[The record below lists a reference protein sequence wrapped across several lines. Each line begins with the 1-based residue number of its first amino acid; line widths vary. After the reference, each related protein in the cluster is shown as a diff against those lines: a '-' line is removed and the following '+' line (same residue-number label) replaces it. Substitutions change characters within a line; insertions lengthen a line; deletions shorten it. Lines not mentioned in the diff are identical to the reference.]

1 MPKSKSGLRPVQ
13 VPLVLGAVTWPQSWP
28 SLKMSYPVT
37 PTLSVEAVQ
46 CTVTVVGV
54 MLSWT
59 GVPGGLGGGGA
70 PPPPGGAETSDSSRE
85 DPRLAAGPPPLGAET
100 PTDPPAPGPP
110 GPAAAPPLPGP

>member
-37 PTLSVEAVQ
+37 PTLSVEAAQ

-59 GVPGGLGGGGA
+59 GVPGGVGGVVS
-70 PPPPGGAETSDSSRE
+70 PPPPVVPKTSYSSRE
-85 DPRLAAGPPPLGAET
+85 YPWVASARHRLEPKT
-100 PTDPPAPGPP
+100 RT
-110 GPAAAPPLPGP
+110 